1 MGKLSNSQLK
11 ALDELFFDYV
21 IIDRKVAVRKLEISD
36 VPNTDENIGGGQSN
50 VVSKPTENLVAKWDS
65 DQRLNSLYAQK
76 NAVES
81 TLNVLDADMTRIFWL
96 RWSRGSVNTW
106 EEIAD
111 KMAYDRST
119 IYRRRQRILEIFAD
133 FYGFC

>member
-11 ALDELFFDYV
+11 ALDELLFDYV
-21 IIDRKVAVRKLEISD
+21 SIDHKIAVRKLEISD
-36 VPNTDENIGGGQSN
+36 VPNTDENIVGGQSN
-50 VVSKPTENLVAKWDS
+50 VVSKPTETTVARWDS

-76 NAVES
+76 YAVES
-81 TLNVLDADMTRIFWL
+81 TLNVLDSDMTKIFWL

-119 IYRRRQRILEIFAD
+119 IYRKRQRILEIFAD